1 MEKFKDPD
9 MTGRNWQARIH
20 PEFMSIRRAILL
32 ERDRLFE
39 LELKTGEEVEES
51 EAFHLAWLESEQKRG
66 VKTIVTNF

>member
-9 MTGRNWQARIH
+9 MTGRNWQARIQ

-39 LELKTGEEVEES
+39 LELTTGEDVKES
-51 EAFHLAWLESEQKRG
+51 ETLHLAWLESEQKRG

>member
-1 MEKFKDPD
+1 MTEPD
-9 MTGRNWQARIH
+9 MTGRNWQARIQ

-39 LELKTGEEVEES
+39 LELTTGEEVEES
-51 EAFHLAWLESEQKRG
+51 ETFYLAWLESEQKRG

>member
-1 MEKFKDPD
+1 MNDNPD
-9 MTGRNWQARIH
+9 MTGRNWQARIQ

-39 LELKTGEEVEES
+39 IELNTGEEVEES
-51 EAFHLAWLESEQKRG
+51 ETFYLAWLESEQKRG

>member
-1 MEKFKDPD
+1 MTEPD

-39 LELKTGEEVEES
+39 LELTTGEVEES
-51 EAFHLAWLESEQKRG
+51 ETFYLAWLESEQKRG

>member
-9 MTGRNWQARIH
+9 MTGRNWQARIQ

-51 EAFHLAWLESEQKRG
+51 ETFYLAWLESEQKRG